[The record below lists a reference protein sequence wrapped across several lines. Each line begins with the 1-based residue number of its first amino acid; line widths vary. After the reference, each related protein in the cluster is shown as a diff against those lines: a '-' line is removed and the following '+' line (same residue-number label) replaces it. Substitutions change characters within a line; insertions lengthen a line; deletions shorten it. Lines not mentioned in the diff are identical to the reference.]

1 MRLTSE
7 TLRRIIAEEVQNFK
21 NQRRLSESRSNRSV
35 RVTPSFINRII
46 KEELA
51 IHNQRRLA
59 ESRRRRAKAR
69 RLAEARRRRARN
81 SYYY

>member
-7 TLRRIIAEEVQNFK
+7 TLRRIIAEEVQKFK
-21 NQRRLSESRSNRSV
+21 NQRRLSESAERVVS
-35 RVTPSFINRII
+35 VTPEFINRII

-59 ESRRRRAKAR
+59 ESRRRRA
-69 RLAEARRRRARN
+69 RN